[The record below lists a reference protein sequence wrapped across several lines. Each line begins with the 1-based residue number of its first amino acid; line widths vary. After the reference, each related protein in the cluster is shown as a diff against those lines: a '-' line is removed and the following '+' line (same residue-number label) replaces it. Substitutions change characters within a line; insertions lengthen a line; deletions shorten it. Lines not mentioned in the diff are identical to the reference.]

1 MVRFAIVRFSS
12 TFNHSFSNLFLL
24 TFYFPLLLFLSRH
37 SFQDFSLHCCLESQS
52 FISFHADGPLL
63 SSRCL
68 LLLRWQCLSFL
79 SPSHLEQT
87 KSSGLQRAYY
97 LLRQPPS
104 HSLSFLGVKLGVLF
118 LVAQSCLT
126 LCNPI
131 YCSPPGASV
140 HGVFQARILEWV
152 AVQTS
157 RGSPQPRH
165 GTQVSCI
172 AGRFF
177 NV

>member
-12 TFNHSFSNLFLL
+12 TFNHSFSNSFLL
-24 TFYFPLLLFLSRH
+24 TFYFPLLLFLSKH

-52 FISFHADGPLL
+52 FISFHEDGPLL

-68 LLLRWQCLSFL
+68 LLLRWQCLSCL
-79 SPSHLEQT
+79 LLTWNRQSPVGSNGLTTFSGNHL
-87 KSSGLQRAYY
+87 LI
-97 LLRQPPS
+97 
-104 HSLSFLGVKLGVLF
+104 LSFLGIKLGVLF

-152 AVQTS
+152 AMQTS
-157 RGSPQPRH
+157 RGSSQPRH